1 LRIALGMNRRRY
13 PTDLTDAQW
22 KRLEPLLVATR
33 SRRGRP
39 RTYPLRE
46 IVNALLYVLRGG
58 VAWRALPHDFPP
70 WESVYDH
77 FRRWKKTSTLEKIH
91 DVLREDTRRK
101 QGRARSPSAAVL
113 DSQSVKTAGKRGMPM
128 GTMAASRSPDASG
141 TSW

>member
-1 LRIALGMNRRRY
+1 MVSSMTRRRY
-13 PTDLTDAQW
+13 PSDLTDAQW
-22 KRLEPLLVATR
+22 ERLRPLLESSR

-58 VAWRALPHDFPP
+58 ISWRALPHDFPP

-77 FRRWKKTSTLEKIH
+77 FRRWKKASTLERIH
-91 DVLREDTRRK
+91 DLLREDTRAK
-101 QGRARSPSAAVL
+101 QRRSRSPSAAVL
-113 DSQSVKTAGKRGMPM
+113 DSQSVKTAGKRGMPTGM
-128 GTMAASRSPDASG
+128 MPASRLPDASG